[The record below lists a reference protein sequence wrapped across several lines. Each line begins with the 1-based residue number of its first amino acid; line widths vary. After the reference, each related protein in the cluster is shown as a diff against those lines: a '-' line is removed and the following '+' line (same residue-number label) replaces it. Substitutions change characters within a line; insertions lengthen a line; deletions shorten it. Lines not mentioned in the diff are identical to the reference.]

1 MPCLGA
7 SLSVVKDGAVVD
19 DDLHVALVVLDVWS
33 LVSDRV
39 AGLGIAVTP
48 TEVEEVGINEGDDIL
63 GEVGCL
69 GM

>member
-1 MPCLGA
+1 
-7 SLSVVKDGAVVD
+7 
-19 DDLHVALVVLDVWS
+19 VLDVWS